1 MHYRPNRSGRGNPA
15 GDGSGARTNCGR
27 DQGCW
32 IAVGRRADV
41 VVAASAPLASIP
53 AVHYGGYMPEGP
65 PEFALVDFASMRGL
79 EIGPLA
85 NPRVP
90 KDRGSI
96 TYLDHASTEDLKK
109 KYATNGQLADQ
120 IDALVDV
127 DIVQGQDQTLL
138 QAVGAGNVFDYV
150 IAAHVFEH
158 IPFMVDWLSQVESVL
173 VTGGI
178 LSLVVPDKRFTFD
191 VNRRVTE
198 FGEVLDAHLRNIK
211 APTYAQMFDFFA
223 HTVTIDGMVD
233 TPAIWAGTADY
244 SGVVRDDVP
253 DSDIAAFAI
262 CQQQQQR
269 PSFVDIHCLVF
280 TPASFLDIFEKLVKL
295 DLVNFEIGAFFDTR
309 VNTFEFHVSLRKVDL
324 DQERSR
330 IRAQQYAS
338 VRRARQAIAASPRSG
353 PTAPATNGAA
363 PNGAASRAPGL
374 ELSGLEQRALL
385 LKRRVMHRLRHR
397 VPLRP

>member
-1 MHYRPNRSGRGNPA
+1 
-15 GDGSGARTNCGR
+15 
-27 DQGCW
+27 
-32 IAVGRRADV
+32 
-41 VVAASAPLASIP
+41 
-53 AVHYGGYMPEGP
+53 MPEDP
-65 PEFALVDFASMRGL
+65 PEFALIDFASMRGL

-85 NPRVP
+85 NPRVR

-96 TYLDHASTEDLKK
+96 TYLDHASTEELKR
-109 KYATNGQLADQ
+109 KYATNGQLANQ

-127 DIVQGQDQTLL
+127 DIVQHPDQSLGD
-138 QAVGAGNVFDYV
+138 AVGAGNLFDYV

-173 VTGGI
+173 ATGGI
-178 LSLVVPDKRFTFD
+178 LSLIVPDKRFTFD

-211 APTYAQMFDFFA
+211 APTYAQLFDFFA

-253 DSDIAAFAI
+253 DSDVAAFGI
-262 CQQQQQR
+262 CRDQQQR
-269 PSFVDIHCLVF
+269 PSFVDIHCQVF
-280 TPASFLDIFEKLVKL
+280 TPTSFLDIFEKLVKL
-295 DLVNFEIGAFFDTR
+295 DLVNFEIEAFFDTR
-309 VNTFEFHVSLRKVDL
+309 VNTFEFHVSLRKVDV
-324 DQERSR
+324 DQERSQ

-338 VRRARQAIAASPRSG
+338 VRAAREVIAASPPPG
-353 PTAPATNGAA
+353 
-363 PNGAASRAPGL
+363 SRAPVANGTVANGTVGGSPGL

-397 VPLRP
+397 VPLSP

>member
-1 MHYRPNRSGRGNPA
+1 MS
-15 GDGSGARTNCGR
+15 
-27 DQGCW
+27 
-32 IAVGRRADV
+32 
-41 VVAASAPLASIP
+41 
-53 AVHYGGYMPEGP
+53 EGP
-65 PEFALVDFASMRGL
+65 PEFALIDFASMRGL

-85 NPRVP
+85 NPKVG

-96 TYLDHASTEDLKK
+96 TYLDHASTEELKR

-127 DIVQGQDQTLL
+127 DIVQHQDQSLGD
-138 QAVGAGNVFDYV
+138 AVGAGNLFDYV

-158 IPFMVDWLSQVESVL
+158 IPFMVDWLAQVESVL

-198 FGEVLDAHLRNIK
+198 LGEVLDAHLRNIK
-211 APTYAQMFDFFA
+211 APTYTQMFDFFA

-253 DSDIAAFAI
+253 DSDIAAFGI
-262 CQQQQQR
+262 CHEQQQR

-280 TPASFLDIFEKLVKL
+280 TPSSFLDIFEKLVKL
-295 DLVNFEIGAFFDTR
+295 DLVNFEIGAFLDTR
-309 VNTFEFHVSLRKVDL
+309 VNTFEFHVSLRTVDV
-324 DQERSR
+324 DQERSQ
-330 IRAQQYAS
+330 IRARQYAS
-338 VRRARQAIAASPRSG
+338 VRAAREVIAASPLPGSA
-353 PTAPATNGAA
+353 APVANAAVANPEVANGAV
-363 PNGAASRAPGL
+363 GGSPGL
-374 ELSGLEQRALL
+374 ELSSLETRALL

-397 VPLRP
+397 VPLNP

>member
-1 MHYRPNRSGRGNPA
+1 
-15 GDGSGARTNCGR
+15 
-27 DQGCW
+27 
-32 IAVGRRADV
+32 
-41 VVAASAPLASIP
+41 
-53 AVHYGGYMPEGP
+53 MPEGP
-65 PEFALVDFASMRGL
+65 EFALIDLASMRGL

-85 NPRVP
+85 NPKVN
-90 KDRGSI
+90 KDQGSI

-109 KYATNGQLADQ
+109 KYAGNGQLADQ

-127 DIVQGQDQTLL
+127 DIVQGHDQSLAE
-138 QAVGAGNVFDYV
+138 AVGSGNLFDYV

-158 IPFMVDWLSQVESVL
+158 IPFMVDWLSEVESVL

-198 FGEVLDAHLRNIK
+198 FGEVLDAHLRHIK
-211 APTYAQMFDFFA
+211 SPTYAQMFDFFA

-233 TPAIWAGTADY
+233 TPAIWSGTADY

-253 DSDIAAFAI
+253 DSDIAAFGI
-262 CQQQQQR
+262 CRQQQQR

-295 DLVNFEIGAFFDTR
+295 DLVNFEIGAFSDTR
-309 VNTFEFHVSLRKVDL
+309 VNTFEFHVSLRKVEL
-324 DQERSR
+324 DRERSQ
-330 IRAQQYAS
+330 IRARQFAS
-338 VRRARQAIAASPRSG
+338 VRRARKLIAASPRPG
-353 PTAPATNGAA
+353 PTPPATNGAVA
-363 PNGAASRAPGL
+363 NRAAGRSPGL
-374 ELSGLEQRALL
+374 ELSGLEQRALM

-397 VPLRP
+397 VPLDP

>member
-1 MHYRPNRSGRGNPA
+1 
-15 GDGSGARTNCGR
+15 
-27 DQGCW
+27 
-32 IAVGRRADV
+32 
-41 VVAASAPLASIP
+41 
-53 AVHYGGYMPEGP
+53 MPEGP
-65 PEFALVDFASMRGL
+65 PEFALIDFASMRGL

-85 NPRVP
+85 NPKVH
-90 KDRGSI
+90 KGQGSI
-96 TYLDHASTEDLKK
+96 TYLDHASTEDLKN
-109 KYATNGQLADQ
+109 KYASNGQLADQ
-120 IDALVDV
+120 IDALVEV
-127 DIVQGQDQTLL
+127 DIVQGPDQRLGD
-138 QAVGAGNVFDYV
+138 AVGGGSLFDYV

-158 IPFMVDWLSQVESVL
+158 IPFMVDWLSQVETVL

-211 APTYAQMFDFFA
+211 APTYAQLFDFFA

-253 DSDIAAFAI
+253 DSDIAAFGI
-262 CQQQQQR
+262 CRQQQQR

-295 DLVNFEIGAFFDTR
+295 DLVNFEIGSFSDTR

-324 DQERSR
+324 DLERSQ
-330 IRAQQYAS
+330 IRARQYAS
-338 VRRARQAIAASPRSG
+338 VHMARQVIAASPLPG
-353 PTAPATNGAA
+353 PTPPSTNGAG
-363 PNGAASRAPGL
+363 PNGPAGRSPGL
-374 ELSGLEQRALL
+374 ELSGLEHRALM
-385 LKRRVMHRLRHR
+385 LKRRFMHRLRHR

>member
-1 MHYRPNRSGRGNPA
+1 
-15 GDGSGARTNCGR
+15 
-27 DQGCW
+27 
-32 IAVGRRADV
+32 
-41 VVAASAPLASIP
+41 
-53 AVHYGGYMPEGP
+53 MPEGP
-65 PEFALVDFASMRGL
+65 PEFALIDFASMGGL

-109 KYATNGQLADQ
+109 KYASNGQLADQ

-127 DIVQGQDQTLL
+127 DIVQGQDQKLGE
-138 QAVGAGNVFDYV
+138 AVGTGNSFDYV

-244 SGVVRDDVP
+244 SGAVRDDVP
-253 DSDIAAFAI
+253 DSDIAAFGI
-262 CQQQQQR
+262 CRQQQQR

-280 TPASFLDIFEKLVKL
+280 TPGSFVDIFEKLVKL

-324 DQERSR
+324 DQERSQ

-338 VRRARQAIAASPRSG
+338 VRRAREVIAASPRPG
-353 PTAPATNGAA
+353 PTP
-363 PNGAASRAPGL
+363 PDSNGAASRSPGL

-397 VPLRP
+397 VPLNP

>member
-1 MHYRPNRSGRGNPA
+1 MA
-15 GDGSGARTNCGR
+15 VTGA
-27 DQGCW
+27 
-32 IAVGRRADV
+32 
-41 VVAASAPLASIP
+41 APLASILG
-53 AVHYGGYMPEGP
+53 VQYGRRMSEGP
-65 PEFALVDFASMRGL
+65 PEFALIDLASMRGL

-85 NPRVP
+85 NPKVH
-90 KDRGSI
+90 KDQGSI
-96 TYLDHASTEDLKK
+96 TYLDHASTEDLKR
-109 KYATNGQLADQ
+109 KYASNGQLAEQ

-127 DIVQGQDQTLL
+127 DIVQHQDQALGD
-138 QAVGAGNVFDYV
+138 AVGAGIFDYV

-211 APTYAQMFDFFA
+211 SPTYAQMFDFFA

-253 DSDIAAFAI
+253 DSDIAAFGI
-262 CQQQQQR
+262 CRQQQQR

-295 DLVNFEIGAFFDTR
+295 DLVNFEIGAFSDTR

-324 DQERSR
+324 DQERSQ
-330 IRAQQYAS
+330 IRAQQDAS
-338 VRRARQAIAASPRSG
+338 VRMARKVIAASPQPLPG
-353 PTAPATNGAA
+353 PTPPVTSGAATNGAV
-363 PNGAASRAPGL
+363 SRSRVV
-374 ELSGLEQRALL
+374 ELSGLEQRALM

>member
-1 MHYRPNRSGRGNPA
+1 M
-15 GDGSGARTNCGR
+15 
-27 DQGCW
+27 Q
-32 IAVGRRADV
+32 
-41 VVAASAPLASIP
+41 
-53 AVHYGGYMPEGP
+53 EGP
-65 PEFALVDFASMRGL
+65 PEFALIDFASMRGL

-85 NPRVP
+85 NPKVG
-90 KDRGSI
+90 KDQGSI
-96 TYLDHASTEDLKK
+96 TYLDHATTEELKR

-120 IDALVDV
+120 IDSLVDV
-127 DIVQGQDQTLL
+127 DVVQHEDQTLGE
-138 QAVGAGNVFDYV
+138 AVGAGRLFDYV

-158 IPFMVDWLSQVESVL
+158 IPFMVDWLHQVESVL

-211 APTYAQMFDFFA
+211 APTFAQLFDFFA

-253 DSDIAAFAI
+253 DSDIAAFGI
-262 CQQQQQR
+262 CLDQQKR
-269 PSFVDIHCLVF
+269 PSFVDIHCQVF
-280 TPASFLDIFEKLVKL
+280 TPTSFLDIFEKLVKL
-295 DLVNFEIGAFFDTR
+295 DLINFEIGAFFDTR

-324 DQERSR
+324 GQERSR
-330 IRAQQYAS
+330 IRARQHAS
-338 VRRARQAIAASPRSG
+338 VDAARKVIAAASPPGSRPSLAPG
-353 PTAPATNGAA
+353 PATNG
-363 PNGAASRAPGL
+363 SVTESSEM
-374 ELSGLEQRALL
+374 ELSGLEKRAVL

-397 VPLRP
+397 VPLSP